1 MASVKTSLCICNS
14 DIELELKEIELRKN
28 KAIAKSKFTQYRLD
42 VLFFLDEQN
51 RRGISDWCKN
61 MVYWFETAMTVMASL
76 SDLMKRNKTI
86 ENGKRVATEME
97 KAKRDFETAF
107 TEARNYLLSQRD
119 GYSSFT
125 AEPLPSNLVMK
136 DSVSDKKHESSE

>member
-1 MASVKTSLCICNS
+1 MASVKRSLGICNS

-28 KAIAKSKFTQYRLD
+28 KAIAKSKFT
-42 VLFFLDEQN
+42 
-51 RRGISDWCKN
+51 CKA

-76 SDLMKRNKTI
+76 SDLLIINTNL

-97 KAKRDFETAF
+97 KAKRDFETAY
-107 TEARNYLLSQRD
+107 TAARNYLLLQRD
-119 GYSSFT
+119 CFSSVS

-136 DSVSDKKHESSE
+136 VAFLIKRRNQAN